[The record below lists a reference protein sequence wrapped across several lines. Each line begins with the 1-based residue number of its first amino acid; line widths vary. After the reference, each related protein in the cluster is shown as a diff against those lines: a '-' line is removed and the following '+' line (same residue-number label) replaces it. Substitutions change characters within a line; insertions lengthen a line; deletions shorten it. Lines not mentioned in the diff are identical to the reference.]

1 MNYLKI
7 IDKISVILSIIGT
20 IAISILGN
28 NQHWRLF
35 VFICY
40 FVSNGL
46 MIFTFYKR
54 KMNEYTL
61 LQAVFFITSIIGIW
75 GNV

>member
-1 MNYLKI
+1 MSKLKI
-7 IDKISVILSIIGT
+7 VDKLSVTLSIIGT

-40 FVSNGL
+40 FISNGL

-61 LQAVFFITSIIGIW
+61 LQLVFFITSIIGIW
-75 GNV
+75 RNT